1 MLTAHWHSQTLGR
14 GEQRDEEEMGSQELG
29 RKDRGL
35 GRQSQVAHDILHPTA
50 GKPDGITHRE

>member
-35 GRQSQVAHDILHPTA
+35 GRQ
-50 GKPDGITHRE
+50 